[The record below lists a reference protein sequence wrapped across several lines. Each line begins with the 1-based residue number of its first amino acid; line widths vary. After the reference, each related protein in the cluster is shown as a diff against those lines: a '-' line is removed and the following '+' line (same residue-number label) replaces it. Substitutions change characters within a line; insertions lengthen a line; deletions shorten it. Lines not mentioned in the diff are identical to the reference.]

1 MPEAEVEEAAKY
13 IYKCM
18 KFVPE
23 WATGLPLDS
32 ELGYAKT
39 YGNCDD
45 NVDEETAMCAA
56 AYNEEIA

>member
-1 MPEAEVEEAAKY
+1 
-13 IYKCM
+13 M

-45 NVDEETAMCAA
+45 NVDEVTAMCTA